1 MKSILT
7 ALTADIGQTSLRD
20 QWLLKKRVQ
29 GIAKIQNE
37 KSRSA
42 VLDAIKI
49 DIEKAKQKVEMLHF
63 LAVQSSPQSESFA
76 GFWLLQEL
84 NLS

>member
-49 DIEKAKQKVEMLHF
+49 DIEKAKQKLK
-63 LAVQSSPQSESFA
+63 
-76 GFWLLQEL
+76 L
-84 NLS
+84 ND